1 MPKLKFR
8 EFSRISG
15 KWKLRCWTSVSQHH
29 LRSAASHQLTV
40 LLHWRVTYG
49 GRAFAVAGLLTWIS
63 SLKHLCFLLPT
74 ALVFWQSS
82 QKHSSSQSM
91 QCIRGTGKD
100 VLYKSTFYVTLH
112 WVNRKKNQCLTAFN
126 TQPQTPLIGIL
137 PSLSNQ
143 KKISIIKITYCQF
156 KSTQLQQQ

>member
-1 MPKLKFR
+1 METPMLDISITTSSP
-8 EFSRISG
+8 FSCQPS
-15 KWKLRCWTSVSQHH
+15 TDS
-29 LRSAASHQLTV
+29 SATLA
-40 LLHWRVTYG
+40 VTYG
-49 GRAFAVAGLLTWIS
+49 GRAFTVAGLLTWIS

-112 WVNRKKNQCLTAFN
+112 
-126 TQPQTPLIGIL
+126 
-137 PSLSNQ
+137 
-143 KKISIIKITYCQF
+143 
-156 KSTQLQQQ
+156 

>member
-40 LLHWRVTYG
+40 LPHWRVTYG

-91 QCIRGTGKD
+91 QCIRGTGKN

-137 PSLSNQ
+137 PSLCNQ
-143 KKISIIKITYCQF
+143 KKY
-156 KSTQLQQQ
+156 QL